1 MISRSYPGSEL
12 LNQIDNNG
20 NIVGVP
26 PRSHAERH
34 NEIDVGYDT
43 DTIAIFE
50 IDKAFTDYLLCQICF
65 SKLHQTIL
73 FSQKRCKIFSC
84 FSLLIL
90 FTCLI

>member
-65 SKLHQTIL
+65 SKSTLSPKATFFLSFL
-73 FSQKRCKIFSC
+73 FQSGDLIFLSN
-84 FSLLIL
+84 LL
-90 FTCLI
+90 

>member
-65 SKLHQTIL
+65 SKSSFFPFQSVDL
-73 FSQKRCKIFSC
+73 IFLSN
-84 FSLLIL
+84 LLL
-90 FTCLI
+90 

>member
-34 NEIDVGYDT
+34 NVIDVGYDT

-65 SKLHQTIL
+65 SKCQRTFPLQ
-73 FSQKRCKIFSC
+73 RCKLLWFL
-84 FSLLIL
+84 SL
-90 FTCLI
+90 C